1 MDKRTL
7 AHTTIHRVYT
17 VIHSEYVIRILH
29 GKLSYRSRHGNLWD
43 IMGIADTLEKG

>member
-1 MDKRTL
+1 MVKRTL
-7 AHTTIHRVYT
+7 AYTTIHRICI

-43 IMGIADTLEKG
+43 IMGIADTLKKG